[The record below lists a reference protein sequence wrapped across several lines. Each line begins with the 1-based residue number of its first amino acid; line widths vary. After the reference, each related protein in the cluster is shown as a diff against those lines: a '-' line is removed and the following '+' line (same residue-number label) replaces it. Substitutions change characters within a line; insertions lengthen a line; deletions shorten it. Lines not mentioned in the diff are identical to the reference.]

1 MEDDVIAN
9 LVSKLLGHYTGA
21 NILSEF
27 EKVVSCTAIS
37 SKVYKVV
44 TDNASNVQK
53 AFSGSSGSI
62 PGFEI
67 EQDSCIVR
75 NSITTLFSKQIVPI
89 YISILIKTH

>member
-9 LVSKLLGHYTGA
+9 LVTKLLGQYTGA

-27 EKVVSCTAIS
+27 EEVVSCTAIS
-37 SKVYKVV
+37 SNVYKVV

-53 AFSGSSGSI
+53 AFSGNSGSI

-67 EQDSCIVR
+67 EQDSYIVR
-75 NSITTLFSKQIVPI
+75 NSIATLFSKQIVPI